1 MLPSHTPEQ
10 VAAHV
15 RRQGEVLARGSGFVF
30 QQVHN
35 VMADVPPANV
45 AAMLRAAAG
54 LRPGGGS

>member
-1 MLPSHTPEQ
+1 MLPSHAPDA

-15 RRQGEVLARGSGFVF
+15 RRQGEVLGRGSGFVF

-45 AAMLRAAAG
+45 VAMLRAAAG
-54 LRPGGGS
+54 LQPDSGS